1 MSALSRVKKLTELL
15 TLALDDYEKVKV
27 DPNYKIEM
35 DVWYYKEPKSPCKVC
50 MAGCL
55 IAKQLL
61 PKPKDGTINLR
72 PWDFLKLAFTERNLP
87 KDGTINLRP
96 WDFDWRTERFLL
108 AIEGFR
114 RGDFDAVFDDFFL
127 AFNLSEK
134 ARIDKMRYYGK
145 QIAQLSRKYKWN
157 GDASS
162 VKKMRYAVEDLKTM
176 GV

>member
-15 TLALDDYEKVKV
+15 TLALDDYENVRV

-61 PKPKDGTINLR
+61 PKPK
-72 PWDFLKLAFTERNLP
+72 E
-87 KDGTINLRP
+87 GTINLRP

-114 RGDFDAVFDDFFL
+114 RSDFDAVFDDFFL

-145 QIAQLSRKYKWN
+145 QLSQLSRKYKWN
-157 GDASS
+157 GNVSS
-162 VKKMRYAVEDLKTM
+162 VKEMRLAIEDIKTM
-176 GV
+176 GL